1 MKLKHM
7 LRKARSRLVSSGGVD
22 DDVRSYL
29 AQGRRPWS
37 RGYVAYRNA
46 LIARTINDPGFLEAI
61 RLRTALPDG
70 YGRYLDERTVEY
82 PWLFANLRSDPGTIL
97 DAGSVLNDSHLI
109 SHGRLKNKKLHIV
122 TLAPEDSCFWRLGV
136 SYLFSD
142 LRSLP
147 YADEVFD
154 QVVCISTLEH
164 VGKDNAIYTRD
175 DAFRENRHADFQTA
189 MRELARV
196 CKTGGQLF
204 LSVPFGRYTDFG
216 WYQQFDSPLLD
227 RAIEAFGPADVQETF
242 FRYVDGGWTFSN
254 RESCADC
261 EGFNVHDTKYF
272 NPRSTRDYDPDF
284 VAASRAIA
292 AIQLTKRD

>member
-22 DDVRSYL
+22 DDIRSYL
-29 AQGRRPWS
+29 AHGSRPWS
-37 RGYVAYRNA
+37 RGYVAYRDA
-46 LIARTINDPGFLEAI
+46 LITRHINDPGFLEAI
-61 RLRTALPDG
+61 RRRTGLPAG

-82 PWLFANLRSDPGTIL
+82 PWLFANLRSEPAMVL
-97 DAGSVLNDSHLI
+97 DAGSVLNASHLI
-109 SHGRLKNKKLHIV
+109 AHRLLKNKKLHIV

-147 YADEVFD
+147 YADGVFD

-164 VGKDNAIYTRD
+164 VGKDNGIYTND

-189 MRELARV
+189 IRELSRV
-196 CKTGGQLF
+196 CKAGGQLF

-216 WYQQFDSPLLD
+216 WYQQFDSHLLD
-227 RAIEAFGPADVQETF
+227 RAIEAFGPADVEETF
-242 FRYVDGGWTFSN
+242 FRYVDGGWTFSD

-272 NPRSTRDYDPDF
+272 NPQSTRDYDPDF
-284 VAASRAIA
+284 AAASRGIA
-292 AIQLTKRD
+292 AVQLTKRG